1 MLKPYKR
8 QGGVSLVEL
17 LVGLAVGLVVLS
29 AVGTMLVSI
38 ARSATDILGSAKLNH
53 EMRAAMDAITRDIRR
68 AGARNDTP
76 LPDVDRPSNPFTV
89 RPTPTTGPMTD
100 INILDSGQTILMAF
114 DNIWYD
120 LATDS
125 KTAGVIGYRLDG
137 GVIWVKYCALNFTSS
152 GDCNT
157 ASVGSAGGWE
167 ALTNNQITITKLLFT
182 NLGSFCYNATLP
194 ISTTNSPINPVEGL
208 CSAAPWTDYRRL
220 LEKRLIR
227 VELEGELTA
236 NDDFKAT
243 HAQNIYVMNDRVVDK

>member
-100 INILDSGQTILMAF
+100 INILDAGQTILMAF

-120 LATDS
+120 SATDS

-137 GVIWVKYCALNFTSS
+137 GVIRVKYCALNFTSS

-167 ALTNNQITITKLLFT
+167 ALTNDQITITKLLFT
-182 NLGSFCYNATLP
+182 NTGSFCYNATLP
-194 ISTTNSPINPVEGL
+194 ISTTNPVAGL
-208 CSAAPWTDYRRL
+208 CSADLWPNYRRM

-236 NDDFKAT
+236 NADFKAT